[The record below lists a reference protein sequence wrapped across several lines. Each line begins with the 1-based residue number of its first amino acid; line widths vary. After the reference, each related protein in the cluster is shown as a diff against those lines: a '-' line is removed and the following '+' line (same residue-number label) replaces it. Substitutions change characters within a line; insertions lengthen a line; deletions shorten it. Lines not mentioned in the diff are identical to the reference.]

1 MKFLL
6 YRFLHTTPI
15 LDKDASSKIEETVN
29 RLKEKQQDTLAEISK
44 VLHPCFQAVASL
56 LIILCYFYLRIP
68 NGFIITWMLHQILLS
83 SNS

>member
-44 VLHPCFQAVASL
+44 VIFLFHGVTSMY
-56 LIILCYFYLRIP
+56 I
-68 NGFIITWMLHQILLS
+68 FI
-83 SNS
+83 